1 MEKDPTQAPILLSPP
16 SKIWIK
22 SSKRRNEMSEWQSIE
37 TAPKDRKILI
47 LGKDYVSVGKWDSN
61 EFAKN
66 PKPHFKSERGY
77 LHGKR
82 WELDN
87 QPTHWMP
94 LPEPPKP

>member
-1 MEKDPTQAPILLSPP
+1 MLELDTMITINKNYDRPVTLDKVERWKIIVGVMDNYIF
-16 SKIWIK
+16 SKEHT
-22 SSKRRNEMSEWQSIE
+22 NERI
-37 TAPKDRKILI
+37 R
-47 LGKDYVSVGKWDSN
+47 GWDSN
-61 EFAKN
+61 EFARN

-94 LPEPPKP
+94 LPKHPTQEK